1 MRKALTTVLF
11 AAVSLVAAAQSGTNS
26 PYSQYGLGTL
36 GEQSGGFNRGMNG
49 LGIGFNEHNQVNSLN
64 PASYATIDSLSFI
77 FDAGISGQITSYS
90 ESGVK
95 VNAKNANFEYVIA
108 GFRLAKR
115 LGLSFGLLPFS
126 NIGYSYSNTKALN
139 STDGSTS
146 VVKATNTYSGTG
158 GLHQVY
164 LGLGWSPFKGF
175 AIGVNAAYLWGDYSR
190 SVINS
195 YTDAYANTLSKY
207 YTAEV
212 HNYKLDFGMQYTQKI
227 TKNDAITLG
236 VTYGLG
242 HKLSSDPKCQIIST
256 NAQTAVAD
264 TATYSIGNGLELPH
278 SYGVGLMWNHA
289 NRWRV
294 GADYTL
300 QKWSSVAYPKFDTS
314 TNSYELVSG
323 QFADRH
329 KMTVGGEFCP
339 DERSHNFFKRV
350 HYRMGASYAIDY
362 LKRKGQNGPKAYSES
377 AGYGIP
383 IANGYN
389 NR

>member
-77 FDAGISGQITSYS
+77 FDAGISGQITNYS

-190 SVINS
+190 SVVNS

-264 TATYSIGNGLELPH
+264 TATYSIG
-278 SYGVGLMWNHA
+278 
-289 NRWRV
+289 
-294 GADYTL
+294 
-300 QKWSSVAYPKFDTS
+300 
-314 TNSYELVSG
+314 
-323 QFADRH
+323 
-329 KMTVGGEFCP
+329 
-339 DERSHNFFKRV
+339 
-350 HYRMGASYAIDY
+350 
-362 LKRKGQNGPKAYSES
+362 
-377 AGYGIP
+377 
-383 IANGYN
+383 
-389 NR
+389 

>member
-1 MRKALTTVLF
+1 M
-11 AAVSLVAAAQSGTNS
+11 
-26 PYSQYGLGTL
+26 
-36 GEQSGGFNRGMNG
+36 
-49 LGIGFNEHNQVNSLN
+49 
-64 PASYATIDSLSFI
+64 
-77 FDAGISGQITSYS
+77 
-90 ESGVK
+90 
-95 VNAKNANFEYVIA
+95 
-108 GFRLAKR
+108 
-115 LGLSFGLLPFS
+115 
-126 NIGYSYSNTKALN
+126 
-139 STDGSTS
+139 
-146 VVKATNTYSGTG
+146 KATNTYSGTG

-175 AIGVNAAYLWGDYSR
+175 AIGVNAAYLWGDYTR
-190 SVINS
+190 SVVNS

-339 DERSHNFFKRV
+339 DERSRSFFKRV
-350 HYRMGASYAIDY
+350 HYRMGASYATDY
-362 LKRKGQNGPKAYSES
+362 LKIKGQNGPKEYSVS
-377 AGYGIP
+377 AGFGIP
-383 IANGYN
+383 IVNGYN
-389 NR
+389 NRSLLNISAQWVRQDSKTFVTENSFRINIGLTFNERWFAKWKME